1 MGNVFYN
8 FVALHI
14 AAQVVKRTTN
24 TGIRYKKVEP
34 SSTSWNMSLQFA
46 RLNIVARQVSQASGN
61 TGNDAFQL
69 AKKRCC
75 ATSCKKN

>member
-14 AAQVVKRTTN
+14 AAQVIKRTTN
-24 TGIRYKKVEP
+24 TGIRYKE
-34 SSTSWNMSLQFA
+34 WNRLLLRGISLQFA